1 MPVDEIGVP
10 KVVHSITEVVGNEV
24 VEVVWGCSTS
34 SKTHEIIYWQSSGMC
49 RIGTRRRRGEW

>member
-1 MPVDEIGVP
+1 MDEIGVP
-10 KVVHSITEVVGNEV
+10 KVVHSITEVVGKEV
-24 VEVVWGCSTS
+24 AEVVWGCSTS